1 MRQNVR
7 SGTHRGHDRLAGE
20 LQLVGSCRETP
31 PGDVETWT
39 NYSRV
44 MAERLEKDC
53 ERIDDGREFR
63 WAVRADTV
71 RWMSFVSFAALKST
85 LLISG
90 LVAESAATR
99 ILAAI
104 ALIVAFIAE
113 ELSADRVVVAAND
126 TDITIFDTAPGRPR
140 PPDFCTS
147 ASDVRI
153 GTPQGGGVAQRQ
165 VVLDH
170 RDVRIGRTHRSTI
183 EQWVSEPPNLPA
195 ASR

>member
-1 MRQNVR
+1 MSRNTSGRRRNV
-7 SGTHRGHDRLAGE
+7 
-20 LQLVGSCRETP
+20 
-31 PGDVETWT
+31 T

-44 MAERLEKDC
+44 MAEQLERDC
-53 ERIDDGREFR
+53 EGIDGGREFR

-99 ILAAI
+99 VLAAI

-113 ELSADRVVVAAND
+113 QLSADRVVVAAND
-126 TDITIFDTAPGRPR
+126 TDITIFDTAPGHPRSRP
-140 PPDFCTS
+140 TS
-147 ASDVRI
+147 VLQRMTYESLHLRAAGLLSDRWS
-153 GTPQGGGVAQRQ
+153 
-165 VVLDH
+165 LDD

-183 EQWVSEPPNLPA
+183 EQWVSERSNLPA
-195 ASR
+195 ASRQRQLPRP